1 MSTAMLVLARAFATR
16 RWNMRTIAGLTSLAV
31 GVALGANVTVGMA
44 QPGRLP
50 PPNGL
55 VQADLE
61 ERRRQP
67 EPEARE
73 ELSDS
78 LTPASRPRPFG
89 ANLFVGTY
97 AAQREDGLNPD
108 YRILPGDR
116 VMVNAWGA
124 VTINDVF
131 AVDTQGNIFLPSVG
145 PVRVAGVEN
154 RDLTDV
160 VRSAIQ
166 RVYRGNF
173 GVYTNLLTA
182 SPVAVFVTGGVPR
195 PGRYAGIPNDSAL
208 FFLDQA
214 GGVDPE
220 TGSYRTIRIMRQG
233 AEIAQIDLYE
243 FLLQG
248 TLPTPQFEDGDTI
261 LVGRRGPTVEVHR
274 PAQPTMLVELEA
286 GADMTGAQVLEIVS
300 GGPRVTAVTL
310 RGMRDGQ
317 ATARTLT
324 PQALAHTS
332 LRDGDILSFRE
343 DVQPDFIVVHLEG
356 EFQGPSALAVR
367 RGARLIDL
375 LNYVPV
381 NPELSRTDAVYIRR
395 DRIRREQRQ
404 ALHESLDRLERTTM
418 LALSDTTNEAAIRV
432 REAELVRSFVE
443 RARRIEPLGLMVT
456 SSGGREL
463 NVLLQDGDTV
473 VIPSA
478 TNVVH
483 VVGEVQIPNAVMYR
497 PDLNVH
503 DYVSMA
509 GGYSLRAN
517 RDQVIIRRLNAEI
530 IVGGW
535 NTRVEPGDQIMIPP
549 AVDDKFL
556 QNGIDLAQVVY
567 QIAVAASIVLRPL

>member
-1 MSTAMLVLARAFATR
+1 MLVLARAFATR